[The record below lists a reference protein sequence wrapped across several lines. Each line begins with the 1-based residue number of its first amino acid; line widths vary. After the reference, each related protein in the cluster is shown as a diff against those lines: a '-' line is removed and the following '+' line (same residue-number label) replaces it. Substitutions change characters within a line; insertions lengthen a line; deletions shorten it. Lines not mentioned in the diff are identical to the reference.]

1 MTMPAHP
8 RSDLDHRRSLR
19 SALLRASL
27 AGLLGVATALLISC
41 GGSGAG
47 LIPAGNAG
55 PLQGDFEAIASAAQ
69 SGNGSCSATE
79 SAIQKTEQDF
89 HELPSNVDAG
99 LRSRLSEGITNLRK
113 HALELCSQP
122 LQGSTVTTTTTK
134 STQTTPTTTTPPTTT
149 ETTPPQTT
157 PSTSSTSQ
165 TTTTGSGGGTP
176 APGDGGGEPAP
187 APQGGTEPGA
197 RNGGAGAG
205 GEGGGK

>member
-27 AGLLGVATALLISC
+27 AALLGVATALLISC

-122 LQGSTVTTTTTK
+122 LQGSTVTTTTK

>member
-122 LQGSTVTTTTTK
+122 LQGSTVTTTTK
-134 STQTTPTTTTPPTTT
+134 STQTTPTT
-149 ETTPPQTT
+149 TT